1 MRDKLRFGLDKK
13 DIEKIVK
20 ESPISVIKK
29 KTKG

>member
-1 MRDKLRFGLDKK
+1 MERRLKFGLDKK